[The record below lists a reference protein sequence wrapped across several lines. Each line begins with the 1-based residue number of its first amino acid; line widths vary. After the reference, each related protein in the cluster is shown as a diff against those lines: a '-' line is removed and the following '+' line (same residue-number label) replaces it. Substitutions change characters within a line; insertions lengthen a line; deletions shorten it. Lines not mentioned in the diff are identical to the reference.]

1 MSQAQKKTKAAAM
14 NKKKSP
20 AKPADSF
27 FSHFKKHVSTSDW
40 LRIGDADMGKL
51 IKNLYGWVEKRQAK
65 HHKIR
70 VYNVDE
76 KIHGWQCNNTVI
88 EIINDDMPFLID
100 SVASELGH
108 QNFQIAY
115 LFHPVLAIDRKKSGL
130 VEKVGNNIEE
140 ARLRGGLES
149 VIHIQLEQF
158 LPASACAHLEK
169 QLSGILDDVRLA
181 TTDWKLMLA
190 RLRDVINT
198 IDIKQADGGEH
209 EHNIEAIDFLEYVY
223 KNNFTLLGYRE
234 YQFAAGKKSGDVDV
248 RIAKDSALGLLREG
262 HYPFDVALKKRE
274 YEQMQ
279 QDENTVVV
287 SKWIDQYSTVH
298 RRVPFDVINVKVV
311 DNKGRVI
318 GQHVFIGLFTSSTYS
333 CRTLEVPLVRKKVR
347 ETLALAKFGSDS
359 HDRKALEHILEKYP
373 RDELFQVSVAE
384 LTKTSIGIL
393 DLQERQR
400 VALFARKDP
409 LERYV
414 SCLVYIPR
422 DIYDTRFRRS
432 IETVLEA
439 RLQGVCTNYHI
450 TLDDSPL
457 ARGLFTILTDP
468 EQLTK
473 FDAEAVEQELIEIGQ
488 SWQEKLGQELINR
501 YGKKT
506 GAVYAH
512 SYAEAFPPAY
522 QDNYGIIGAVKDI
535 PRIETLLEQKDLE
548 IAVDLYQDKT
558 SAGDGTYHLKIYH
571 QSHPVRLSDIMTAL
585 ENMGLDAISEMPFK
599 VRPGRGTKEPVWVH
613 DFLVSPRHRVSF
625 ELEEI
630 KEVFEKAFLRIWD
643 EVAENDALN
652 ELVLQAG
659 LNWREVLI
667 VRSYTSYLK
676 QARFAYS
683 RRYLETVLTEH
694 AEAVRD
700 LVGLYKALHNPKLAA
715 KKRAAEADKFRG
727 KLEARLNDV
736 TKLDH
741 DRILRAYWTL
751 VEKTLRTNYYQRDEN
766 GKIRPCL
773 SVKLDSKNI
782 DFVPRPRPH
791 VEIFVYSA
799 RVEAVHLR
807 GGKIARGGIR
817 WSDRHDDF
825 RTEIL
830 GLMKAQMVKN
840 AVIVPVGAKG
850 GFIVKNPPTEGG
862 RDAFLAEGIACYQ
875 LFVQSLLDLTDNNN
889 LGKIEPPANTV
900 RYDDDD
906 PYLVVAADK
915 GTATFSDI
923 ANKLSTKAGFWL
935 DDAFASGGSA
945 GYDHKVMGITARGA
959 WESVKRHF
967 REMGKDI
974 QKEDFTA
981 IGVGDMG
988 GDVFGNGMLL
998 SKHTRLVGA
1007 FNHLH
1012 IFCDPDPD
1020 AAASFK
1026 ERQRLFKARG
1036 GWDQYDK
1043 SKISKGGAVYLR
1055 SEKSLT
1061 LTPEIKACF
1070 DIRKDKVTPDEL
1082 MHAMLKTDVEL
1093 LWFGGIGTFVKS
1105 AAESHADAD
1114 DRSNDAVRVNGREI
1128 RAAVIGEGANLGM
1141 TQDARVEYAHYG
1153 GRLNTDFIDNSAGVD
1168 CSDHEVNI
1176 KILLNAVERNTKHKM
1191 SRAKRNTLLE
1201 KMTDEVGSLVLD
1213 DNYQQNQ
1220 ALSMAEYRAAGQLS
1234 LYGALLRDFE
1244 KQGVFDRKLE
1254 HLPDEET
1261 IGRMLQDN
1269 RGLTRP
1275 ELSVVLSYTKIV
1287 LFQNLLESD
1296 LPDEKGMEDWLD
1308 IYFPKPLEK
1317 YRTEILNH
1325 GLRREIIATMLANAL
1340 VNRMGP
1346 VFIKSRE
1353 AKTGAGQVAI
1363 VKAFLIMMRAFD
1375 VPKLWDAIEAL
1386 DNKVPSKVQISALSE
1401 IYILL
1406 KHTITWLL
1414 RRPRPMGSVTEEVAQ
1429 LSKGITEISG
1439 VVRDLIPHYV
1449 RDRVEA
1455 RRESLKEQGMPD
1467 KLATDIASIRL
1478 LDAAPD
1484 IINIDQSCKGSLK
1497 AIAGVYFD
1505 VGQVLRLDWLR
1516 QQCLS
1521 LKTENHWQARAL
1533 SGMVDEFYKYQAL
1546 LTEKIATEYG
1556 CSGRKGDLGKW
1567 QQDHE
1572 EKLQNIEHLV
1582 SEIDRSPAIDI
1593 PMLMLAAQ
1601 AVRQFTE

>member
-1 MSQAQKKTKAAAM
+1 MSQAQKNTKAASM
-14 NKKKSP
+14 NKKKST
-20 AKPADSF
+20 AKPADGFFDSF
-27 FSHFKKHVSTSDW
+27 KQHVSKSDW
-40 LRIGDADMGKL
+40 LSIGDADMGKL
-51 IKNLYGWVEKRQAK
+51 IKNLYGWVETRQAGR
-65 HHKIR
+65 HKIR

-76 KIHGWQCNNTVI
+76 KENGWQCNNTVI
-88 EIINDDMPFLID
+88 EIVNDDMPFLID
-100 SVASELGH
+100 SVAAELGH

-115 LFHPVLAIDRKKSGL
+115 LFHPVLALDRKKNGT
-130 VEKVGNNIEE
+130 VESIGDDIEE
-140 ARLRGGLES
+140 ARLRGGVES
-149 VIHIQLEQF
+149 VIHIQLEQY
-158 LPASACAHLEK
+158 LPVSACAHLEK

-181 TTDWKLMLA
+181 TKDWKLMLA
-190 RLRDVINT
+190 RLREVINM
-198 IDIKQADGGEH
+198 IDIRNVDGSEH
-209 EHNIEAIDFLEYVY
+209 EHNMEAIDFLEYVY

-234 YQFAAGKKSGDVDV
+234 YQFSADGKGKDVDV
-248 RIAKDSALGLLREG
+248 SIAADSALGLLREG
-262 HYPFDVALKKRE
+262 HYPFDIALKKRE
-274 YEQMQ
+274 YDQMRHS
-279 QDENTVVV
+279 DDTVVI

-298 RRVPFDVINVKVV
+298 RRVPFDVINVKVL
-311 DNKGRVI
+311 DSKGRVS

-373 RDELFQVSVAE
+373 RDELFQVSVEE
-384 LTKTSIGIL
+384 LTKTCIGIL
-393 DLQERQR
+393 DLQERHR

-457 ARGLFTILTDP
+457 ARGLFTILADAR
-468 EQLTK
+468 QLAE
-473 FDAEAVEQELIEIGQ
+473 FDAAAVERELIEIGQ
-488 SWQEKLGQELINR
+488 SWPEKLSRELIKR
-501 YGKKT
+501 HGKKK

-522 QDNYGIIGAVKDI
+522 QDTYGVIGAVKDI
-535 PRIETLLEQKDLE
+535 PRIETLLEREDMG
-548 IAVDLYQDKT
+548 IAVDLYQDK
-558 SAGDGTYHLKIYH
+558 AGSNEGHYHLKIYH
-571 QSHPVRLSDIMTAL
+571 QSQPVRLSDIMTAL

-625 ELEEI
+625 ELEDI
-630 KEVFEKAFLRIWD
+630 KEVFEDAFLHIWD

-659 LNWREVLI
+659 LDWREVMI

-683 RRYLETVLTEH
+683 RRYIETVLTEH

-700 LVGLYKALHNPKLAA
+700 LVGLYKVLHNPKLAA
-715 KKRAAEADKFRG
+715 KKRQSEADTFRQS
-727 KLEARLNDV
+727 LESRLNDV

-751 VEKTLRTNYYQRDEN
+751 IEKTLRTNYYQRDEN
-766 GKIRPCL
+766 GGIRPCL
-773 SVKLDSKNI
+773 SMKLDSKNI

-830 GLMKAQMVKN
+830 GLLKAQMVKN

-850 GFIVKNPPTEGG
+850 GFIVKNPPAEGG
-862 RDAFLAEGIACYQ
+862 REAFLAEGIACYE

-889 LGKIEPPANTV
+889 LGKIEHPANTV
-900 RYDDDD
+900 RYDEDD

-945 GYDHKVMGITARGA
+945 GYDHKAMGITARGA

-967 REMGKDI
+967 RETGKDI
-974 QKEDFTA
+974 QKEDFTV

-998 SKHTRLVGA
+998 SKHIRLVGA

-1012 IFCDPDPD
+1012 IFCDPEPD
-1020 AAASFK
+1020 AAESFK

-1043 SKISKGGAVYLR
+1043 SKISKGGGVFLR

-1082 MHAMLKTDVEL
+1082 MNAMLKADVEL

-1141 TQDARVEYAHYG
+1141 TQQARMEYARYG

-1176 KILLNAVERNTKHKM
+1176 KILLNAVERNAKHKM
-1191 SRAKRNTLLE
+1191 SRAARDKLLV
-1201 KMTDEVGSLVLD
+1201 KMTDEVAALVLD

-1234 LYGALLRDFE
+1234 LYAELLRDFE
-1244 KQGVFDRKLE
+1244 KQGVCDRKLE

-1261 IGRMLQDN
+1261 IARMLQDH

-1275 ELSVVLSYTKIV
+1275 ELSVVLSYAKIV
-1287 LFQNLLESD
+1287 LFQKLLDSD
-1296 LPDEKGMEDWLD
+1296 LPDEKGMEEWLD
-1308 IYFPKPLEK
+1308 IYFPAPLEK
-1317 YRTEILNH
+1317 YRAEILGH
-1325 GLRREIIATMLANAL
+1325 GLRREIIATLLANAL

-1353 AKTGAGQVAI
+1353 AKTGAGPVEI
-1363 VKAFLIMMRAFD
+1363 VKAFLIMMRAYD
-1375 VPKLWDAIEAL
+1375 VPKLWDAVEAL
-1386 DNKVPSKVQISALSE
+1386 DNKVPAKVQISALNE
-1401 IYILL
+1401 IYTLL

-1414 RRPRPMGSVTEEVAQ
+1414 RRPRPMGSVAEEVAQ
-1429 LSKGITEISG
+1429 LSKGITEIAG

-1455 RRESLKEQGMPD
+1455 RRENLKEQGMPD
-1467 KLATDIASIRL
+1467 RLATEIASIRL

-1484 IINIDQSCKGSLK
+1484 IISINQVCKGSLK

-1546 LTEKIATEYG
+1546 LTEKIISEYG
-1556 CSGRKGDLGKW
+1556 CPSRKGDLGKW
-1567 QQDHE
+1567 QQDHR

-1582 SEIDRSPAIDI
+1582 SEMDRASAVDI

-1601 AVRQFTE
+1601 AIRRFTE